1 MIDYKLALM
10 TGADILFD
18 DINSTQDFYVN
29 KLIINKLF
37 IKFS

>member
-1 MIDYKLALM
+1 MSTDFFYKN
-10 TGADILFD
+10 LFFFD
-18 DINSTQDFYVN
+18 GINSTQDFYVN

>member
-1 MIDYKLALM
+1 MSTDFFYKNLFF
-10 TGADILFD
+10 FD
-18 DINSTQDFYVN
+18 DINSIQEFYAN